1 MPRLPSGARMMIGVT
16 CPDPS
21 EPSPRAEPGDAEHR
35 DAERD
40 DRYDR
45 DALLHELSALT
56 LPMMWT
62 LRQAAVRALEP
73 LGIRPIKGLVLG
85 LVANGTTSPKELT
98 ELLDT
103 AAPMMSS
110 LLADLEERGLIVRE
124 ADPGDR
130 RRVRIRPTA
139 EGIVMT
145 ERITDFWVE
154 AGRERLHGLSDD
166 DLRHLITVYRTI
178 VGTP

>member
-1 MPRLPSGARMMIGVT
+1 MPNPRPGPRMMIVVT

-21 EPSPRAEPGDAEHR
+21 EPKPRSAAGDAGS
-35 DAERD
+35 D
-40 DRYDR
+40 DR

-103 AAPMMSS
+103 APPMMSS

-124 ADPGDR
+124 GDPGDR

-139 EGIVMT
+139 EGTAMT
-145 ERITDFWVE
+145 ERITDFWVD

-178 VGTP
+178 VGTA

>member
-1 MPRLPSGARMMIGVT
+1 MPNPRPGPRMMTSVT

-21 EPSPRAEPGDAEHR
+21 EPKPRSASGDAGDPGR
-35 DAERD
+35 D
-40 DRYDR
+40 DR

-103 AAPMMSS
+103 APPMMSS

-139 EGIVMT
+139 EGIAMT
-145 ERITDFWVE
+145 ERITDFWVD